1 MKPLLTKEEIAD
13 LLAPLASA
21 STTSHAEQQNIDP
34 LPDQS
39 LHVRVTVDNSRMS
52 LQKMLPLKEGA
63 LLPIDA
69 LTDEPLQLFS
79 GNHLIARGVFVQDG
93 SKLAIK
99 VTTVLVQSESPD
111 KQEL

>member
-21 STTSHAEQQNIDP
+21 TKTSHAEQNIDP

-93 SKLAIK
+93 SKIAVK
-99 VTTVLVQSESPD
+99 VTTVLAQSESPD
-111 KQEL
+111 KQEV